1 MATLPAIPTP
11 VADLGALTIVATALK
26 LRVEALH
33 SQVASALPATLVGYQ
48 TTAAANDA
56 MAAEQ
61 AARIAGDNTV
71 AASIPRASDEL
82 PLADGTA
89 AAGSATAW
97 ARDDHV
103 HPVTALTWQD
113 FAALDLSGLPTS
125 NPGGGKPWLSA
136 GVLHVGP

>member
-1 MATLPAIPTP
+1 MAILPAIPTP
-11 VADLGALTIVATALK
+11 VADLGALTVTATALK

-33 SQVASALPATLVGYQ
+33 SQVTSALPVTLIGYQ

-61 AARIAGDNTV
+61 AARIAGDDAVT
-71 AASIPRASDEL
+71 ASIPLASDEL
-82 PLADGTA
+82 PLVDGVA
-89 AAGSATAW
+89 SAGVATAW

-103 HPVTALTWQD
+103 HPVTALTWQA